1 MSIASPRSRR
11 HRLVLGTAVASVL
24 ALSACGQAADAGDA
38 TDADADT
45 TTIEVE
51 DNNGTQSVVSPPQ
64 SVVVTDN
71 RSFETL
77 ADWGIEPTAAA
88 IALMPGTV
96 SFVNQDE
103 VIDLGNHREPNLE
116 AVVAA
121 EPDLIV
127 NGQRFAEFHDNF
139 VSLVPNAVV
148 LELDPRDGE
157 PFFAELERQTTVL
170 GQVFDKQDEAAALV
184 ADLQAAMDRV
194 RAAYDPAQSVMA
206 VNTSGGQVGYLAP
219 GVGRTLG
226 PVFDVF
232 DLTPALVVDDASD
245 DHQGDEISVEAIASS
260 NPDWILVMDRDAAV
274 AADDPAY
281 EPAAQILESSEAL
294 TGVSAVQQGNIVY
307 MPADTYTN
315 EGIQTYTEFFETLA
329 DALEANG

>member
-1 MSIASPRSRR
+1 MSIASPRNRR
-11 HRLVLGTAVASVL
+11 HRLVLGAAVASVL

-38 TDADADT
+38 TDADTAT
-45 TTIEVE
+45 VEVE

-139 VSLVPNAVV
+139 VSLAPNAVV
-148 LELDPRDGE
+148 LELDPREGE